1 MNIFSKYLSKFKSFY
16 YNPAPFKNKDDE
28 TKFMFLGIGLII
40 TIFVIII
47 YYFTREY
54 IMKEMYEYVALAIVT
69 FSIILAY
76 FFFQVLKKII
86 DKSQTKNSLPKVNEK
101 EELDL
106 ESMTDEEKFKSFFN
120 DGMFEEFK
128 TKAIENKI
136 LDENLKWIFDSN
148 RKYPV
153 YFYHYLVERGVI
165 KQNKQNFSIKAYV
178 LLTNEIFDLKTDV
191 TMYSRAEY
199 KPSFDENGKIN
210 IKADFEYKKFMIFE
224 I

>member
-1 MNIFSKYLSKFKSFY
+1 MNTLSKRLDKFKSFY
-16 YNPAPFKNKDDE
+16 NNPNPFKNKADE
-28 TKFMFLGIGLII
+28 FIFMFSGISLII
-40 TIFVIII
+40 VIFGIII
-47 YYFTREY
+47 YFFIKEY
-54 IMKEMYEYVALAIVT
+54 IIKGIYEYVSLAIVT

-86 DKSQTKNSLPKVNEK
+86 DKSQTKNSSPKVNEK

-106 ESMTDEEKFKSFFN
+106 ESMTDEEKFISFFN
-120 DGMFEEFK
+120 EGLFEEFK

-153 YFYHYLVERGVI
+153 YFYHYLIERGVI

-210 IKADFEYKKFMIFE
+210 IKADFEYKQFMIFD